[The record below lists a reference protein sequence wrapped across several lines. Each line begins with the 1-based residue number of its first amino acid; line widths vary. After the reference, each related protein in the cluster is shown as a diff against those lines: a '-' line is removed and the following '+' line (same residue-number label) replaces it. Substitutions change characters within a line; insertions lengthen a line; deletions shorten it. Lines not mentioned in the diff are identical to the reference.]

1 MSTDTL
7 TLRVRALTWEAEGIL
22 GVELLPLQADT
33 LLPDFEAGAH
43 IDLHLPGT
51 GSATHLP
58 DAGSGAQIRS
68 YSLLNTPGERQRWC
82 IAVNLDAASRGG
94 SRWIHERL
102 RCGQTLTVGAP
113 RNHFP
118 LNEAAPLSVF
128 FAGGIGITP
137 ILAMIR
143 RLEAL
148 GRPWRLHYACRD
160 RAHAAFV
167 PELQA
172 LAETAQAAG
181 RDGALDLHFDA
192 ECGRVLDIAGLVAA
206 LPAASHLYACGPKG
220 LLAAYE
226 AATAAWPREQVH
238 LEHFGATQAAATE
251 GGYTAELKRSGR
263 SLQVRPGE
271 TLLDRLLA
279 EGVDVLYSCREGVC
293 GTCEVKVLAGEPD
306 HRDLVLSAAERATHT
321 RMMVCCSGAKTPKLV
336 LDL

>member
-1 MSTDTL
+1 MSASLL

-22 GVELLPLQADT
+22 GIELVPTQPNT
-33 LLPDFEAGAH
+33 LLPAFEAGAH
-43 IDLHLPGT
+43 IDLHLPEG
-51 GSATHLP
+51 LV
-58 DAGSGAQIRS
+58 RS
-68 YSLLNTPGERQRWC
+68 YSLLNTPGERQRYC
-82 IAVNLDAASRGG
+82 VAVNLDVASRGG
-94 SRWIHERL
+94 SRWIHEQL

-118 LNEAAPLSVF
+118 LDETAPLSVF

-137 ILAMIR
+137 ILGMIR

-160 RAHAAFV
+160 RAHAAYV
-167 PELQA
+167 SELQA

-192 ECGRVLDIAGLVAA
+192 ERGRMLDIPGIVAT
-206 LPAASHLYACGPKG
+206 LPAGSHAYCCGPKPM
-220 LLAAYE
+220 LAAYE
-226 AATAAWPREQVH
+226 AATATAAWPREQVH
-238 LEHFGATQAAATE
+238 LEYFAAKDAAATE
-251 GGYTAELKRSGR
+251 GGYTAELKRSRR

-293 GTCEVKVLAGEPD
+293 GTCEVRVLGGEPD
-306 HRDLVLSAAERATHT
+306 HRDLVLSAAERATNT
-321 RMMVCCSGAKTPKLV
+321 RMMVCCSGAKTQKLV

>member
-1 MSTDTL
+1 MTTSTL

-22 GVELLPLQADT
+22 GIELVPTQANT
-33 LLPDFEAGAH
+33 LLPTFEAGAH
-43 IDLHLPGT
+43 IDLHLP
-51 GSATHLP
+51 
-58 DAGSGAQIRS
+58 DAGSGAHIRS
-68 YSLLNTPGERQRWC
+68 YSLLNAPGERQRWC

-94 SRWIHERL
+94 SRWIHEQL
-102 RCGQTLTVGAP
+102 RCGQTLTAGAP

-137 ILAMIR
+137 ILGMIR

-160 RAHAAFV
+160 RAHAAYV

-172 LAETAQAAG
+172 LSESAQAAG

-192 ECGRVLDIAGLVAA
+192 ERGRVLDIPGLVAA
-206 LPAASHLYACGPKG
+206 LPPTSHLYACGPKG

-226 AATAAWPREQVH
+226 AATAAWPPAQVH
-238 LEHFGATQAAATE
+238 LEHFGATQAAAIE
-251 GGYTAELKRSGR
+251 GGYTAELKCSGR
-263 SLQVRPGE
+263 SVQVRPGE

-279 EGVDVLYSCREGVC
+279 EGVDLLYSCREGVC
-293 GTCEVKVLAGEPD
+293 GTCEVKVIEGEPD
-306 HRDLVLSAAERATHT
+306 HRDLVLSPAERAANT
-321 RMMVCCSGAKTPKLV
+321 RMMVCCSGAKSARLV

>member
-1 MSTDTL
+1 MSTPTLL

-22 GVELLPLQADT
+22 GIELVPLQPNT

-43 IDLHLPGT
+43 IDLHLPDG
-51 GSATHLP
+51 LV
-58 DAGSGAQIRS
+58 RS
-68 YSLLNTPGERQRWC
+68 YSLLNAPGERQRWC
-82 IAVNLDAASRGG
+82 IAVNRDAASRGG
-94 SRWIHERL
+94 SRWIHEQL

-128 FAGGIGITP
+128 IAGGIGITP
-137 ILAMIR
+137 ILGMIR

-148 GRPWRLHYACRD
+148 GQPWRLHYACRD
-160 RAHAAFV
+160 RAHAAYV
-167 PELQA
+167 AELQA
-172 LAETAQAAG
+172 LSEAAQAAG
-181 RDGALDLHFDA
+181 RDGTLDLHFDA
-192 ECGRVLDIAGLVAA
+192 ERGRVLDLPGLVAA
-206 LPAASHLYACGPKG
+206 LPPASHLYACGPKG

-238 LEHFGATQAAATE
+238 LEYFAAQEAAATE
-251 GGYTAELKRSGR
+251 GGYQVELQRSAR

-293 GTCEVKVLAGEPD
+293 GTCEVRVLEGEPD
-306 HRDLVLSAAERATHT
+306 HRDLVLGAAERAANT
-321 RMMVCCSGAKTPKLV
+321 RMMVCCSGARSARLV